1 MIKII
6 KNKIKELFNKKIK
19 LNNKNNSINK
29 LNFLEGSFNE
39 KDFLAPSY
47 INNLNPKYFEI
58 DNIFYSSLLIIN
70 YDREQTDLI
79 LKSIIDTNIDI
90 NISIFY
96 EKQDTYKTIK
106 DLTYHIGNVGAELK
120 DSNQNRQD
128 IDIAAFTYNDAK
140 YIRKE
145 MQINNEELYFLYIY
159 INTFSDNLKDLEY
172 LLNKIEGIL
181 QSKGMQTRRAFFRQE
196 QAYSACLP
204 LMKNEEIIKE
214 VSKRNVLTNG
224 IISTYPFISSSIFD
238 ENGIFIGTNIY
249 NNSMVFID
257 RYNNEKYKN
266 ANMCIFGTSGAG
278 KSFYTK
284 LLILRYRLIGI

>member
-159 INTFSDNLKDLEY
+159 INTFSDNLRY
-172 LLNKIEGIL
+172 P
-181 QSKGMQTRRAFFRQE
+181 SK
-196 QAYSACLP
+196 
-204 LMKNEEIIKE
+204 
-214 VSKRNVLTNG
+214 
-224 IISTYPFISSSIFD
+224 
-238 ENGIFIGTNIY
+238 
-249 NNSMVFID
+249 
-257 RYNNEKYKN
+257 
-266 ANMCIFGTSGAG
+266 
-278 KSFYTK
+278 
-284 LLILRYRLIGI
+284 